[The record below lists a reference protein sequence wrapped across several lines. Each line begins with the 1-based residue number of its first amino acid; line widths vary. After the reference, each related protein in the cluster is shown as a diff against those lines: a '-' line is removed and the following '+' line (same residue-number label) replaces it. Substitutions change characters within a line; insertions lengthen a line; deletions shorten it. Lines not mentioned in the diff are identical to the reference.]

1 MSTFL
6 STKWGPSILLQNC
19 KRSLCG
25 SICFPST
32 IVGNEECYKSTAY
45 MFYSK
50 QTWGDM
56 GSDIQQGPTGRI
68 WIPGGCS
75 EDTATHHGA
84 HTLPIVNRL
93 HFSWWSK
100 KFQSSKKSPGVFNA
114 ECSRTL
120 FAGKQNTRSDTDAI
134 HEKKK
139 KTRIDPRFKALSI
152 LFFFCWHCYFSFGKF
167 SFFLLNVR
175 VDSAYVTPYSIVQY
189 LWLCA

>member
-1 MSTFL
+1 MLCLWNTNTVSEKTDLYTHSKGQLVIKNAQLFMSTFL

-32 IVGNEECYKSTAY
+32 IVGNEECYKSTVY

-134 HEKKK
+134 HEKNKK
-139 KTRIDPRFKALSI
+139 NTNWPE
-152 LFFFCWHCYFSFGKF
+152 
-167 SFFLLNVR
+167 V
-175 VDSAYVTPYSIVQY
+175 
-189 LWLCA
+189 